1 MERVK
6 IDFESGYFSALRGG
20 SGFPLLMLH
29 GSGPGVSA
37 AANFRL
43 VLDELERSYRIL
55 AIDLIGFGESA
66 RKPSAPFFDLDLWL
80 RQARFALDLLGDG
93 PVGIIG
99 HSISAVLALR
109 LATAVP
115 RITNVM
121 TTGAMGGKFI
131 ANRDLELTW
140 SFPKSRD
147 DLRAA
152 MESLIY
158 DHSLISDALLD
169 SRMALLSANDY
180 AAYFSEM
187 FAGDKQQYIDACIF
201 KESDLRSINCPVTL
215 MHGRDDKPIPAKDN
229 SVKMGALIPNADVI
243 LLGQCGHSPALEH
256 PRKFLDVARM
266 VFGRS

>member
-1 MERVK
+1 MERIK

-43 VLDELERSYRIL
+43 VLEDLERSYRVL

-66 RKPSAPFFDLDLWL
+66 RKTSKPFFDLDLWL

-99 HSISAVLALR
+99 HSISAVLALK
-109 LATAVP
+109 LAAAVP
-115 RITNVM
+115 RVTKVM

-140 SFPKSRD
+140 SFQKSRE

-152 MESLIY
+152 MQSLIY
-158 DHSLISDALLD
+158 DHSLISEGLLD

-180 AAYFSEM
+180 AAYFNEM
-187 FAGDKQQYIDACIF
+187 FAGDKQKYIDACILPDA
-201 KESDLRSINCPVTL
+201 ELRAIKCPVTL
-215 MHGRDDKPIPAKDN
+215 MHGRDDKPIPAIEN
-229 SVKMGALIPNADVI
+229 SLKIGALIPNADVVV
-243 LLGQCGHSPALEH
+243 LGRCGHSPALEH
-256 PRKFLDVARM
+256 PRKFVDVARM
-266 VFGRS
+266 VFG